1 MPHLRAIIHNPHRQ
15 VTWLIL
21 VLLLL
26 LRIPYIIITIYILP
40 IDNQSS
46 GALYEICTYILIA
59 FLIWWER
66 ANLAEFHID
75 TSALAL
81 IILFRPLQTI
91 ILSYWRV
98 DSPLAFPS
106 SPSLL
111 IWGTSIGLTI
121 ALWRSGS
128 KSARFS
134 IWTLNWLAIG
144 FLIGVCISVAENF
157 RTFQSIMSSTR
168 PVPTSVLLSTSA
180 NLLYHLGF
188 APINEEPLFRGFL
201 WGALRQL
208 KLSNGWILLIQTLLF
223 TSAHVYFAHQY
234 PLMFWVYIPAAAILF
249 GILTLRSRS
258 ISAAILAHGMI
269 NGSAYV
275 LAAGILSS
283 VHS

>member
-1 MPHLRAIIHNPHRQ
+1 MPELRAIIHDRHRR
-15 VTWLIL
+15 VTWILL

-26 LRIPYIIITIYILP
+26 LRIPYIIVTIYILP

-66 ANLAEFHID
+66 ASITEFHID
-75 TSALAL
+75 ISALML
-81 IILFRPLQTI
+81 VILFRPLQTI
-91 ILSYWRV
+91 ILSYWHV

-106 SPSLL
+106 PPSLI

-121 ALWRSGS
+121 TLWKSGF
-128 KSARFS
+128 KSARLT

-144 FLIGVCISVAENF
+144 LLIGVCISVAENF
-157 RTFQSIMSSTR
+157 HTFQSIVSSSR
-168 PVPTSVLLSTSA
+168 PVPSSVMQSTSM

-208 KLSNGWILLIQTLLF
+208 KLSDGWILLIQTLLF
-223 TSAHVYFAHQY
+223 TSAHVYFAQQY
-234 PLMFWVYIPAAAILF
+234 PLMFWVYIPAAALVF
-249 GILTLRSRS
+249 GILTMRSRS

-283 VHS
+283 VHN

>member
-1 MPHLRAIIHNPHRQ
+1 MAGTRPISENLHKRVAWSII
-15 VTWLIL
+15 I
-21 VLLLL
+21 LLLI
-26 LRIPYIIITIYILP
+26 LRIPYVIVTIYILP

-46 GALYEICTYILIA
+46 GAIYEICTYFLIA

-91 ILSYWRV
+91 ILSYWHV

-106 SPSLL
+106 LPSLL
-111 IWGTSIGLTI
+111 IWATAIGLTI
-121 ALWRSGS
+121 ALWQSGF

-144 FLIGVCISVAENF
+144 LLIGACISVAENF

-168 PVPTSVLLSTSA
+168 PVPTSVLLSTSV

-208 KLSNGWILLIQTLLF
+208 KLSDGWILLIQTLLF

-234 PLMFWVYIPAAAILF
+234 PLMFWVYIPSAAIVF
-249 GILTLRSRS
+249 GILTMRSRS
-258 ISAAILAHGMI
+258 ISSAILAHGMI

-275 LAAGILSS
+275 LVAGILSS
-283 VHS
+283 IHR